1 MIYSCL
7 KTLTERKVYLY
18 IALRCAV
25 IHDEDSTLRKFSVPK
40 SGLKGVIYSSLD
52 ALTERKVHLDK
63 ALCCAVMD
71 DKGYTFR
78 KFTVP

>member
-7 KTLTERKVYLY
+7 KALTERKVYLY

-40 SGLKGVIYSSLD
+40 VVLKV
-52 ALTERKVHLDK
+52 
-63 ALCCAVMD
+63 
-71 DKGYTFR
+71 
-78 KFTVP
+78 